1 MNPYRPIV
9 MSPEG
14 SAEIEEELKNGSPL
28 TPERRAMFER
38 MQRRREVR
46 ERLASTDEAAK
57 RS

>member
-1 MNPYRPIV
+1 

-28 TPERRAMFER
+28 TPQRRATFER
-38 MQRRREVR
+38 VRRRREVR
-46 ERLASTDEAAK
+46 ERLANAEEAAK